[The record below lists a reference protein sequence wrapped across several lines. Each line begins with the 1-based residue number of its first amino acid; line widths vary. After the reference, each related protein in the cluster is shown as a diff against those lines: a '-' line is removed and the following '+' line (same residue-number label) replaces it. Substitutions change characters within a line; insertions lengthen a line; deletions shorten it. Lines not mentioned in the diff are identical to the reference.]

1 MLDSSSQYQQCL
13 QCDASFPASKLPHH
27 LLVAHGE
34 EEEKLPQDG
43 KMETEELE
51 EDDEMEFDEDDED
64 VLKFLNDL
72 DEEDI
77 MGDIEKDIEKELNED
92 SEAKQEAQAN
102 NQNIEGGKCDEKLV
116 LKNSESEYM
125 KDEVKFKSE
134 IAYDTQREPKQG
146 FVNEGTNDVDV
157 EKDNLLQMINEG
169 KKEFI
174 EENSQVSE
182 SKEIK
187 IKDKF
192 SDSAE
197 KVNTVEENNCAPA
210 NANADDFLE
219 GSALDDSIAEDDLVL
234 ADICEMCDARVGAR
248 NIVNHLAE
256 EHFVRVIIDPNRSL
270 NSTLDSSFNSTT
282 AEDPF
287 DIPDFLKT
295 KKPVFDFK
303 CHHCQKGFETVDKLD
318 RHTNKKHEKRC
329 RICRVQKLVQENRY
343 RTILKQ
349 LRNAKFVDKD
359 DIPSHNNISS
369 GEVKPRVFTYE
380 ELYPEQARAVKEFY
394 RKFSQYSEKASVSAF
409 KLFNLLRHYAEWTS

>member
-1 MLDSSSQYQQCL
+1 MLDSRSQYQQCL
-13 QCDASFPASKLPHH
+13 HCDASFPASKLPHH
-27 LLVAHGE
+27 VLVAHGE

-43 KMETEELE
+43 KMETEEFE
-51 EDDEMEFDEDDED
+51 EEDEMEFDEDDED
-64 VLKFLNDL
+64 VQKFLNDL

-92 SEAKQEAQAN
+92 SAEAKQESKTN
-102 NQNIEGGKCDEKLV
+102 KKIIEGEKCNEKLV
-116 LKNSESEYM
+116 DFKLSESEYM
-125 KDEVKFKSE
+125 KDEVKLKSE
-134 IAYDTQREPKQG
+134 TAYDTQKEPKQG
-146 FVNEGTNDVDV
+146 FVNNGSNMVV

-182 SKEIK
+182 CKKIK
-187 IKDKF
+187 IKGKY
-192 SDSAE
+192 SDSTE
-197 KVNTVEENNCAPA
+197 KVNTLEDNSCAPA
-210 NANADDFLE
+210 KANADDLLE

-234 ADICEMCDARVGAR
+234 ADTCEMCDARVGAR

-359 DIPSHNNISS
+359 DIPSHNISS

-409 KLFNLLRHYAEWTS
+409 KLKPIETLC